1 VIGWHTAPLTEKHV
15 GAAAALFCGRYEL
28 LCQEVP
34 ALAGRYRDPAEVAPL
49 LADLLAAGPALGAF
63 GPEGRLVGYL
73 GGRML
78 PQFLGQQRG
87 VYVPEWAHGVAA
99 DAPGRE
105 DVYRQLYAA
114 AAATWVARSHLNH
127 AVTILAG
134 DEATRRAWFWSG
146 FGLAVVD
153 AVRDLKTPL
162 TAICD
167 ESLTIRPA
175 LQDDVPALLPL
186 YIAHQAYYRR
196 SPMFVPKAPFGGA
209 AELVEALANPKRLIW
224 LAADVDGQVLGFM
237 QQRADATDAC
247 TIVRDPKT
255 LACDGA
261 YVLPA
266 ARRRGTA
273 AALLQQMVSWARRRG
288 FTRLALDFEV
298 TNLPGGRF
306 WLRHFTP
313 VCYSLARRVDDR
325 ILVPWDVGTGKG
337 PEDLDL

>member
-1 VIGWHTAPLTEKHV
+1 MGWQTAPLTDEHV
-15 GAAAALFCGRYEL
+15 AEAAALFCGHYEL
-28 LCQEVP
+28 LCQGVP
-34 ALAGRYRDPAEVAPL
+34 ALPDRYRDPATVTPL
-49 LADLLAAGPALGAF
+49 LAELFAAGPALGAF
-63 GPEGRLVGYL
+63 SLEGRLVGYIA
-73 GGRML
+73 GRML

-87 VYVPEWAHGVAA
+87 VHVPEWAHAVAT
-99 DAPGRE
+99 DAAGRG
-105 DVYRQLYAA
+105 DLYRQLYAA

-134 DEATRRAWFWSG
+134 DEDARAAWFWSG
-146 FGLAVVD
+146 FGLATVD
-153 AVRDLKTPL
+153 AIRDLKTAL

-167 ESLTIRPA
+167 ESLTVRPA
-175 LQDDVPALLPL
+175 QQDDIRALLPL
-186 YIAHQAYYRR
+186 FVAHQAYYRR
-196 SPMFVPKAPFGGA
+196 SPMFVPKAPFGGSVEL
-209 AELVEALANPKRLIW
+209 AESLADPKRLIW

-237 QQRADATDAC
+237 QQRADATNAC

-288 FTRLALDFEV
+288 FVRLALDFEV

-313 VCYSLARRVDDR
+313 VCYSLARRVNDR
-325 ILVPWDVGTGKG
+325 ILVPWDVGTRTE
-337 PEDLDL
+337 PEDTDL